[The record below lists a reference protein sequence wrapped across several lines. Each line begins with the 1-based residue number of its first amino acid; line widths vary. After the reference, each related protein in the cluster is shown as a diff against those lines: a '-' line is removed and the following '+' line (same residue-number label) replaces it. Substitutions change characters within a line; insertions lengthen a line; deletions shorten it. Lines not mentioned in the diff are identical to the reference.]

1 MLEKESWCNVY
12 NRWKSQIRK
21 SHENPV
27 LKQIYSEYIG
37 VPGGHKAHE
46 LFHTT
51 YSKNKIIILVKNL
64 IYLQNSTN
72 FLK

>member
-1 MLEKESWCNVY
+1 MLEEKRADAMYTIDE
-12 NRWKSQIRK
+12 KSQIRK

-51 YSKNKIIILVKNL
+51 YSKKQKYNI
-64 IYLQNSTN
+64 
-72 FLK
+72 